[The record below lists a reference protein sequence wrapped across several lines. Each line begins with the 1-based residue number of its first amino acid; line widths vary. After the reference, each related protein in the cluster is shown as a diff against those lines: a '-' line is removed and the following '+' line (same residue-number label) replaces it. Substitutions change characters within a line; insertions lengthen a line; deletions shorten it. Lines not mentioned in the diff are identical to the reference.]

1 MKNEDSQ
8 EFYSVLEDRRSI
20 RKLSGDVSRKQI
32 EKLVRAAS
40 MAPSAHNAQPWR
52 FVCIRNKGKKESL
65 LDRMAEAWR
74 TDLVDDGLSEE
85 EASKGVQEKQKKI
98 RQAPCLLLV
107 CLTMENMDSY
117 SDPERHSAEYMMA
130 VQSTAAAI
138 ENFLLAAKAEGL
150 GACWLC
156 APLFSRELVKRAL
169 DLPVQFEPQ
178 AFIIVGEPDE
188 NPESPKRKSV
198 DEILRFV

>member
-1 MKNEDSQ
+1 MNNNPSC
-8 EFYSVLEDRRSI
+8 EFYSVLEGRRSI
-20 RKLSGDVSRKQI
+20 RKLSGEVSQEQI
-32 EKLVRAAS
+32 EKLVHAAG

-74 TDLVDDGLSEE
+74 TDLVDDGFSEE
-85 EASKGVQEKQKKI
+85 EASEVVQEKQKKI
-98 RQAPCLLLV
+98 TQAPCLLLV
-107 CLTMENMDSY
+107 CLTMEDMDSY

-150 GACWLC
+150 GGCWLC
-156 APLFSRELVKRAL
+156 APLFSRELVKRTL
-169 DLPVQFEPQ
+169 NLPVQFEPQ
-178 AFIIVGEPDE
+178 AFIIIGKPDE
-188 NPESPKRKSV
+188 NPEPPKRKSV